1 MPKFNSYQE
10 AVEYRNEKLA
20 DEYYNEEEEE
30 QDEMDKA
37 DEIYDMLQDEEASK

>member
-20 DEYYNEEEEE
+20 DEHYNEEEG